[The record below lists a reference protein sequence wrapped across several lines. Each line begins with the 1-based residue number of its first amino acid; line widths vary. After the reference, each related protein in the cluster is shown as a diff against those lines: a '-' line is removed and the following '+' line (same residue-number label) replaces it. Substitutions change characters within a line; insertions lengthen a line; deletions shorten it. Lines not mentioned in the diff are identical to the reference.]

1 MSSLTLIEL
10 VDPRGRVNRK
20 GLILLTTVM
29 LGAQTGVYSAMYKM
43 GIEPQTGI
51 GLVFHSLFLWLG
63 IVAVSKRLHDLGI
76 RATSLIW
83 AALGFVVWSLVLA
96 FAIVA
101 VISNGTTEPGGLA
114 LTLGV
119 LASMLPLFV
128 LAVWL
133 HCATG
138 DAGSNC
144 YGDAPGAH
152 GFAYPHGAI
161 SASSTAA

>member
-1 MSSLTLIEL
+1 MSSLTVIEL
-10 VDPRGRVNRK
+10 IDPRGRVNRK

-29 LGAQTGVYSAMYKM
+29 LGAQTGVYGAMYKM

-63 IVAVSKRLHDLGI
+63 IVAVAKRLHDLGI
-76 RATSLIW
+76 RATALVW
-83 AALGFVVWSLVLA
+83 AGLGFAVWSLVLA

-101 VISNGTTEPGGLA
+101 VISNGATDPGGPA

-119 LASMLPLFV
+119 LASMLPLF
-128 LAVWL
+128 AVAIWL

-138 DAGSNC
+138 EAGSNR
-144 YGDAPGAH
+144 YGEVPGAH
-152 GFAYPHGAI
+152 GFSYPHTAERHR
-161 SASSTAA
+161 SAAA